1 MLLVCSAIIAGI
13 ALLVWSA
20 DRFVDGA
27 ANVARRCGMP
37 PLLVGIAIVGFGT
50 SAPEMLVS
58 GVSAWQGNAG
68 IALGNAFGSNIANIG
83 LILGVTA
90 LISPVPVKRE
100 VLFRELPAL
109 NTVGYKELFGYLEGM
124 YDLPEAVRLIKRNT
138 RHYAKKQLTWWAR
151 DPSIRWIDLS
161 SYPA

>member
-1 MLLVCSAIIAGI
+1 MLLVCSAIVAGI

-27 ANVARRCGMP
+27 ASVARRCGMP

-68 IALGNAFGSNIANIG
+68 IALGNAFGSNIANIA
-83 LILGVTA
+83 LILVVTA
-90 LISPVPVKRE
+90 LVRPIPVKRE
-100 VLFRELPAL
+100 ILFRELRDKS
-109 NTVGYKELFGYLEGM
+109 VQG
-124 YDLPEAVRLIKRNT
+124 DLPVGNVLELRNY
-138 RHYAKKQLTWWAR
+138 RRGEEMSGSLCAHGGYIAGQNAAAAAK
-151 DPSIRWIDLS
+151 
-161 SYPA
+161 